1 MKNFLRVAALLVAL
15 LVGSNQLLASDAAN
29 KIQRLDGSQI
39 TATEL
44 DARIKSITEAAQVHG
59 LAIAVFNENK
69 PVYTRAFGYADQPN
83 KKALHFDTEFY
94 GASLSKA
101 VFAVLVMKLVEQNVI
116 DLDQPLQSYLEEPL
130 WKNRGGDWHENL
142 ADLEQEPRYKN
153 ITARMCLSHTTGLP
167 NWRWFEPD
175 HKLRLHFTPGE
186 RYLYSGEGMV
196 LLQIVLEKLTGKGL
210 EQLAQELVFA
220 PYKMSMSSYR
230 WQAPFEKDYAL
241 GHNAQGETYPKDKD
255 NSPRAPSTLETTPTD
270 YVRFMTAVLQQ
281 KGLSKSSWQEI
292 FSPQIRIRSRTQFG
306 PGANEQTDAFDH
318 LQISYGLGWG
328 LLQTPRGIAAF
339 KEAHGDGFQHYTII
353 FPKQGIGVMLMSN
366 SDNAE
371 SAFGYLLE
379 ASIADHYT
387 PLKWQGYIPF
397 DQR

>member
-1 MKNFLRVAALLVAL
+1 MMNFPRLMALLVAL
-15 LVGSNQLLASDAAN
+15 LLGSNPVLANPAAER
-29 KIQRLDGSQI
+29 IQRLDGSQI

-44 DARIKSITEAAQVHG
+44 DARIKAIIEAAQVHG
-59 LAIAVFNENK
+59 LAIAVFNDNQA
-69 PVYTRAFGYADQPN
+69 VYTRAFGYADQPN
-83 KKALHFDTEFY
+83 QKPLRFDTEFY

-116 DLDQPLQSYLEEPL
+116 DLDKPLQSYLEEPL
-130 WKNRGGDWHENL
+130 WKNRGSDWHENL
-142 ADLEQEPRYKN
+142 ADLEHEPRYKN

-175 HKLRLHFTPGE
+175 HKLRLHFAPGE

-196 LLQIVLEKLTGKGL
+196 LLQIVLEKLTGKST
-210 EQLAQELVFA
+210 EQLAQQLVFS
-220 PYKMSMSSYR
+220 PYQMTMSSYQ
-230 WQAPFEKDYAL
+230 WQPQFEPDYAL
-241 GHNAQGETYPKDKD
+241 GHNPQGKTYKKDKD

-281 KGLSKSSWQEI
+281 KGLSKSSWQEM
-292 FSPQIRIRSRTQFG
+292 FSPHIRIRSRTQFG

-328 LLQTPRGIAAF
+328 LLQTPKGIAAF
-339 KEAHGDGFQHYTII
+339 KEGHGDGFQHYTII
-353 FPKQGIGVMLMSN
+353 FPQQGIGIMLMSN